1 MTGLLNSVHD
11 LRRRWKP
18 HKERLARET
27 NEHPT
32 AIRFHRACSW
42 MSEVEQ
48 LDRVKHADQVLL
60 YQWIAFNALYGQWDG
75 LSHEPAADRR
85 CWQAFLIRILE
96 LDSDQHVVSVLQENK
111 PLVLCILE
119 DEYLSQYFWQDPC
132 PKTAGQARSGR
143 YKGQNWFLEGRWR
156 DILEQLVTRI
166 YFLRCQ
172 LTHGAATCGS
182 RLNRSAVKHCIMMMQ
197 WLLPAFLDVWIDH
210 GADEDWGVMCYPP
223 MQKASGGFSR
233 R

>member
-1 MTGLLNSVHD
+1 MSGSPKTVHE

-18 HKERLARET
+18 YKERLASER

-48 LDRVKHADQVLL
+48 LDPVKHGDQVFLH
-60 YQWIAFNALYGQWDG
+60 QWIAFNALYGQWD
-75 LSHEPAADRR
+75 LQTLEPAADRR
-85 CWQAFLIRILE
+85 SWQEFLGRILAM
-96 LDSDQHVVSVLQENK
+96 DRTGHVINTLQENK

-119 DEYLSQYFWQDPC
+119 DEYLSQYFWQDPGT
-132 PKTAGQARSGR
+132 KSAGRARSGR
-143 YKGQNWFLEGRWR
+143 YKAQNWFLEGRWR

-182 RLNRSAVKHCIMMMQ
+182 GLNRSAVKHCLMMMR
-197 WLLPAFLDVWIDH
+197 WLLPAILDVWIDH
-210 GADEDWGVMCYPP
+210 GADEDWGPMCYPP
-223 MQKASGGFSR
+223 MQQASFAVKR
-233 R
+233 